1 MVFEDSGF
9 KEFDGLLDDRRQ
21 GVDSG
26 DLVSFDDGM
35 ASLKLE
41 DGESR
46 NLTDSWIDLDDLD
59 RFRTLT
65 LGSVICLIMRMS
77 MEISS

>member
-26 DLVSFDDGM
+26 DLVNF
-35 ASLKLE
+35 
-41 DGESR
+41 
-46 NLTDSWIDLDDLD
+46 
-59 RFRTLT
+59 
-65 LGSVICLIMRMS
+65 
-77 MEISS
+77 

>member
-1 MVFEDSGF
+1 M
-9 KEFDGLLDDRRQ
+9 
-21 GVDSG
+21 
-26 DLVSFDDGM
+26 GM

-59 RFRTLT
+59 RFRKLT

-77 MEISS
+77 MEISSWIFRGLRRSRRLMNSDLELIE